1 MEDVK
6 KSFVENHEPSK
17 VLRNGT
23 FSTLSSRNAF
33 YNSNF
38 IYVQPRKVRLGYDR
52 QGRDCYCEYNKIQ
65 EVLSRLFEDKT
76 VYEQYL
82 ATDSSEHAKKYH
94 GELWRGDFFMNT
106 VPQDQRGM
114 PPILVGLYRHVTI
127 YFQRQNTCTYV
138 TNFVCKW

>member
-1 MEDVK
+1 MNCNFFIARNLEDVK
-6 KSFVENHEPSK
+6 KCFVENHELSK
-17 VLRNGT
+17 VLRNRT

-38 IYVQPRKVRLGYDR
+38 IFFQPRKVRLGYDR
-52 QGRDCYCEYNKIQ
+52 QGRDCYCEYNKVQ

-82 ATDSSEHAKKYH
+82 ATDSIEHAKKYH
-94 GELWRGDFFMNT
+94 GELWRGDFFTSPLYEKIMNT

-114 PPILVGLYRHVTI
+114 PPILVGS
-127 YFQRQNTCTYV
+127 
-138 TNFVCKW
+138 